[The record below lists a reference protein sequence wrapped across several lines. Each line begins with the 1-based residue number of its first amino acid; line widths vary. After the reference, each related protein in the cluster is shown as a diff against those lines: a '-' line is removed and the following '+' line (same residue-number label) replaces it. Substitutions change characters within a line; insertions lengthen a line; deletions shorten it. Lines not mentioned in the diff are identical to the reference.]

1 MFIISFL
8 VLQIMSQIF
17 ALEGVVQHYA
27 WGGTS
32 FIPDLSNIDNTNNQ
46 PFAELWMGTHH
57 RGPSSITREENTWD
71 LRDYL
76 KEYPQALGHHS
87 IKKFGSKLPFLF
99 KILDVNT
106 MLSIQSH
113 PTKKQAEIGF
123 SKENEL
129 GIPLTAKHRNYKDD
143 NHKPE
148 LMVALTDFWL
158 LHGFQSIAQIDQ
170 IVKKGIGFESLGQ
183 IWEKKSIVTLYQYIM
198 ELPQEEINQLLK
210 PLHQVLLSKEE
221 QLQKNQADFWA
232 LKAFQQYTSPEG
244 NYDRGI
250 FSIYLFNLVFIKKGD
265 AIFQDAGIPHAY
277 LEGVN
282 VEIMANSD
290 NVFRGGLT
298 PKHVDVSALMGNL
311 VLSPIVPKIIEAET
325 ISATEMLYP
334 TPAPDFGLSQIHLK
348 PGLLHQETSQS
359 AQICIVMEGTVIAE
373 EQQFSKGQSFFIP
386 AATNYQLSA
395 KNETIIFKAF
405 VP

>member
-311 VLSPIVPKIIEAET
+311 VLSPVVPKIIEAET

>member
-1 MFIISFL
+1 
-8 VLQIMSQIF
+8 MSQIF

-32 FIPDLSNIDNTNNQ
+32 FIPNLIKAKNTNNQ

-57 RGPSSITREENTWD
+57 RGPSTITQGENKWD
-71 LRDYL
+71 LRDYF
-76 KEYPQALGHHS
+76 KAHPKALGNQT
-87 IKKFGSKLPFLF
+87 IEKFGEKLPFLF
-99 KILDVNT
+99 KILDVNA

-123 SKENEL
+123 SNENEI

-158 LHGFQSIAQIDQ
+158 LHGFQSIEKIDH
-170 IVKKGIGFESLGQ
+170 IVKNVTGFESFGK
-183 IWEKKSIVTLYQYIM
+183 IWEQQSIAALYQHIM
-198 ELPQEEINQLLK
+198 ELPQEDINQLLK
-210 PLHQVLLSKEE
+210 PLHKELISKEQE
-221 QLQKNQADFWA
+221 LQKNQADFWA
-232 LKAFQQYTSPEG
+232 LKAFQQYTTPEG

-250 FSIYLFNLVFIKKGD
+250 FSIYLFNLVFIEKGGG
-265 AIFQDAGIPHAY
+265 IFQDAGVPHAY

-298 PKHVDVSALMGNL
+298 PKHVDVPELMGNL
-311 VLSPIVPKIIEAET
+311 VLSPVVPNIISGESV
-325 ISATEMLYP
+325 SASEVYYP
-334 TPAPDFGLSQIHLK
+334 TPAPDFGLSQIQLK
-348 PGLLHQETSQS
+348 QGQIHDETAQS
-359 AQICIVMEGTVIAE
+359 AQICIVMNGTVIAGN
-373 EQQFSKGQSFFIP
+373 QQFTKGQSFFIP
-386 AATNYQLSA
+386 AATNYQLSTE
-395 KNETIIFKAF
+395 KETIIFKAF

>member
-1 MFIISFL
+1 
-8 VLQIMSQIF
+8 
-17 ALEGVVQHYA
+17 
-27 WGGTS
+27 
-32 FIPDLSNIDNTNNQ
+32 
-46 PFAELWMGTHH
+46 
-57 RGPSSITREENTWD
+57 
-71 LRDYL
+71 
-76 KEYPQALGHHS
+76 
-87 IKKFGSKLPFLF
+87 
-99 KILDVNT
+99 
-106 MLSIQSH
+106 
-113 PTKKQAEIGF
+113 
-123 SKENEL
+123 
-129 GIPLTAKHRNYKDD
+129 
-143 NHKPE
+143 
-148 LMVALTDFWL
+148 
-158 LHGFQSIAQIDQ
+158 
-170 IVKKGIGFESLGQ
+170 
-183 IWEKKSIVTLYQYIM
+183 M

-265 AIFQDAGIPHAY
+265 AIFQGAGIPHAY

>member
-1 MFIISFL
+1 
-8 VLQIMSQIF
+8 MSQIYP
-17 ALEGVVQHYA
+17 LTGTVQHYA
-27 WGGTS
+27 WGGTT
-32 FIPDLSNIDNTNNQ
+32 FIPELTNRANPEQ
-46 PFAELWMGTHH
+46 EAFAELWMGTHH
-57 RGPSSITREENTWD
+57 RGPSSIIKEETKWD
-71 LRDYL
+71 LRDYF

-87 IKKFGSKLPFLF
+87 IKKFGAELPFLF
-99 KILDVNT
+99 KILDVSA

-123 SKENEL
+123 AKENKL
-129 GIPLTAKHRNYKDD
+129 GIPLSAKHRNYKDN

-158 LHGFQSIAQIDQ
+158 LHGFRSINQIDQ
-170 IVKKGIGFESLGQ
+170 IVKNGTGFKFLQ
-183 IWEKKSIVTLYQYIM
+183 KVWEKQSITTLYQYIM

-210 PLHQVLLSKEE
+210 PLHQELLSKKE

-232 LKAFQQYTSPEG
+232 LQAFQQYTGPEG

-265 AIFQDAGIPHAY
+265 GIFQDAGIPHAY

-298 PKHVDVSALMGNL
+298 PKHIDVPALIQNL
-311 VLSPIVPKIIEAET
+311 VLSPVVPKIISGET
-325 ISATEMLYP
+325 ISTTEVIYP
-334 TPAPDFGLSQIHLK
+334 TPAPDFGLSQIHLT
-348 PGLLHQETSQS
+348 PGLLHKETSRS
-359 AQICIVMEGTVIAE
+359 AQICIVMEGSAIAND
-373 EQQFSKGQSFFIP
+373 QLFSKGQSFFIP
-386 AATNYQLSA
+386 ATTNYQIYTE
-395 KNETIIFKAF
+395 KETIIFKAF

>member
-1 MFIISFL
+1 
-8 VLQIMSQIF
+8 MSQIF